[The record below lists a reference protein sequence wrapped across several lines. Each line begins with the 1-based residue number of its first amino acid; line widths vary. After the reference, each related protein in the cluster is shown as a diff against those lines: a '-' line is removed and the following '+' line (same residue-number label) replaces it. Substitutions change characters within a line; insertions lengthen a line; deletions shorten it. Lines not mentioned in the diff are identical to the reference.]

1 MKLIFSTVLF
11 FAMLMLLGCGT
22 GDDPE
27 PQNCDEKPQISI
39 SSTTATSTCDA
50 ADGKVVVEGSGGIEP
65 LEYSIDGGSSFQSS
79 TEFTGLAAG
88 TFQVIVRDANG
99 CTGQTEAVVDPGDT
113 DLAASAE
120 TTADTK
126 CFENNGIIEIIA
138 SGGETPY
145 QYNIGNG
152 FTTSATFS
160 ALAPGNYEV
169 MVKDGVGC
177 NVTLAVSVGKGDTGT
192 SYQNEVGLIIMTS
205 CAISGCHNGDNGSIT
220 NFTSFNSVQNTAD
233 EIKRRTQ
240 NGSMPQTGSITE
252 EEKALI
258 ACWVDEGAKDN

>member
-1 MKLIFSTVLF
+1 
-11 FAMLMLLGCGT
+11 MLLRCGT

-39 SSTTATSTCDA
+39 SSTTATSTCNA
-50 ADGKVVVEGSGGIEP
+50 VDGKVVAEGSGGVEP
-65 LEYSIDGGSSFQSS
+65 LEYSIDGGDSFQTS
-79 TEFTGLAAG
+79 TEFTNLAAG
-88 TFQVIVRDANG
+88 TFNVIVRDANG
-99 CTGQTEAVVDPGDT
+99 CTGEAQAVVEPGDT
-113 DLAASAE
+113 DLTASAE
-120 TTADTK
+120 ATADTE
-126 CFENNGIIEIIA
+126 CFENNGMVEVTA
-138 SGGETPY
+138 NGGETPY

-152 FTTSATFS
+152 FTSSATFS

-169 MVKDGVGC
+169 TVQDGVGC
-177 NVTLAVSVGKGDTGT
+177 KVTIAVAVGKGETGT
-192 SYQNEVGLIIMTS
+192 SYQNEVGPIIMTN

-220 NFTSFNSVQNTAD
+220 NFTNFGLVQNTAD